1 VKDKD
6 EAKEGTDYENRE
18 PKIRK
23 VEIETT
29 KEGRNWK

>member
-6 EAKEGTDYENRE
+6 ETKEGTDDENGE

-23 VEIETT
+23 VEIETK
-29 KEGRNWK
+29 KEGRN